1 MVVGFLGNLARI
13 AVTPAAGRLGDRY
26 GMACVYKYSL
36 IGILLNFAFYA
47 VAVPSNAL
55 VMTVFGSIFS
65 ALGWSFAEIGLF
77 GIQLYA
83 QQVTNALEVCFLT
96 GLILYLKFRV
106 QKRER
111 SIRNSVQLTQPT
123 SAGCP

>member
-65 ALGWSFAEIGLF
+65 ALGWSFAGIGLF

-83 QQVTNALEVCFLT
+83 QQVTNARGGCFLT

-111 SIRNSVQLTQPT
+111 SIRNSVKLTQPT

>member
-26 GMACVYKYSL
+26 GMACIYKYSL

-65 ALGWSFAEIGLF
+65 ALGWSFAGIGLF

-83 QQVTNALEVCFLT
+83 QQVTNALGVCFLT

>member
-26 GMACVYKYSL
+26 GMACVNKYSL

-65 ALGWSFAEIGLF
+65 ALGWSFAGIGLF

-83 QQVTNALEVCFLT
+83 QQVTNALGVCFLT

-111 SIRNSVQLTQPT
+111 SIRNSMQLTQPT
-123 SAGCP
+123 SGECP

>member
-65 ALGWSFAEIGLF
+65 ALGWSFAGIGLF

-83 QQVTNALEVCFLT
+83 QQVTNALGVCFLT